1 MIRLQAQQ
9 FSWIKQHYPSLYE
22 KMKVYIKQGRFIPVG
37 GTWIEMD
44 GNIPRY
50 VFLNCLL
57 KLLNIIITIIDQY

>member
-1 MIRLQAQQ
+1 
-9 FSWIKQHYPSLYE
+9 
-22 KMKVYIKQGRFIPVG
+22 MKVYIKQGRFIPVG

-50 VFLNCLL
+50 VFFNCLL